1 LFSEA
6 NRGDLQRYLDSHNDT
21 INEPL
26 RLKWCLQAAE
36 AITYIHTKNVIHSDL
51 RPENFLLHA
60 SNDNDDPDL
69 FLCDFG
75 GSYCKID
82 DNNIIDGEHL
92 PDPGFFDPN
101 CDWSSTKDT
110 DIFALGSVF
119 YFIMTGHWPYKSP
132 GPFLSVQESD
142 EYDEKVE
149 DLFKEK
155 KYPCVEGLEG
165 GDIMSDCWNG
175 KIRDAGVIVARC
187 EALIQMEKQKRGEC
201 V

>member
-6 NRGDLQRYLDSHNDT
+6 NRGDLQRYLDNQDDT
-21 INEPL
+21 INGPL

-51 RPENFLLHA
+51 RPENFLLH
-60 SNDNDDPDL
+60 SSINNDDPDIL
-69 FLCDFG
+69 LCDFG
-75 GSYCKID
+75 GSYCKIGD
-82 DNNIIDGEHL
+82 KIIDGEHL

-119 YFIMTGHWPYKSP
+119 YVIMTGHWPYKSP

-149 DLFKEK
+149 DLFMKRE
-155 KYPCVEGLEG
+155 YPSVEHLVG
-165 GDIMSDCWNG
+165 GDVMSDCWDG
-175 KIRDAGVIVARC
+175 KIRDAEVIVARYG
-187 EALIQMEKQKRGEC
+187 ALIHMKEQKREEC